1 MINLLRSRCHNIVSS
16 NLKKH
21 ARSTIKKTS
30 CTFGT
35 QLKSVQSFNFSNVPR
50 SSLDLSDKEH
60 KLIKVNAGQWVFYNA
75 CCVYQLILRCLIF
88 IFYSMYILFM
98 WQVRFK
104 MHVFV
109 TTRFCFTSLCWLLIS
124 KKQII
129 KFMEYNH
136 NFPYTLSKL
145 S

>member
-60 KLIKVNAGQWVFYNA
+60 KLIKVNAGNIDSILYVKNNESTQKEVIDSYDQIKDIHFEKD
-75 CCVYQLILRCLIF
+75 LIMTNC
-88 IFYSMYILFM
+88 
-98 WQVRFK
+98 
-104 MHVFV
+104 
-109 TTRFCFTSLCWLLIS
+109 
-124 KKQII
+124 
-129 KFMEYNH
+129 
-136 NFPYTLSKL
+136 
-145 S
+145 